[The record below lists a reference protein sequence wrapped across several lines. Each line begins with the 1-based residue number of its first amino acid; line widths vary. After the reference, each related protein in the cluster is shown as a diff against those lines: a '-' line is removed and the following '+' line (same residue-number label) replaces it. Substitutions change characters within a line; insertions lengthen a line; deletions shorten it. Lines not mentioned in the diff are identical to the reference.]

1 MGGSI
6 TDLWIALRC
15 RIADWRMRR
24 EMLRVLF
31 SEEADWDEL
40 NASTEENAHEESTHA

>member
-31 SEEADWDEL
+31 SDGEETGDAPEK
-40 NASTEENAHEESTHA
+40 TEDAE

>member
-1 MGGSI
+1 MNVF
-6 TDLWIALRC
+6 TELRC

-31 SEEADWDEL
+31 SGETDREPQDETPEEEEH
-40 NASTEENAHEESTHA
+40 EENAPD